1 MKKFIYSAMA
11 VAMLATTSCKDDF
24 AESFVGEEATVEF
37 SISTPEIAT
46 RAYSDGSTATVL
58 QYAIYDGEGKELTAL
73 TVDADDN
80 KTLNNGC
87 AKISLQLKNNKDYQI
102 VVWAAA
108 QDAPYSVDL
117 SNKKMTVD
125 YDADKTTC
133 NDETRDAFYAYQE
146 FTVDKNTTIDVK
158 LKRPFAQLNIGAG
171 DFTQSANSGYTPTM
185 SYVKVPAYSTLN
197 FADGTVDGQD
207 VREFKLH
214 EIPVESEDFPYDPD
228 KTDAVKPYRYLAMNY
243 ILVDADQELVD
254 IEFGHSNG
262 NEGDTR
268 TIGSVPVQ
276 RNYRTNIYG
285 NILTSATDINVQ
297 IVPDYTGENNEEA
310 PEYVNVATAQDLIDA
325 VNGAEAPDNLV
336 VTLTGN
342 INLNDLIGPNQAPTR
357 AANNDKTYY
366 VALANGKELT
376 IDLNGCTL
384 TATDKSEKSF
394 ALIQNNGTLTIK
406 DGKGTGAIKFSATN
420 NRHWNAYSSVISNQP
435 GGQLKVEGGTI
446 EHQGGTDMAYAI
458 DNLTN
463 GNLGDVRCT
472 INGGTIKST
481 YRAIRQFLN
490 SASHNNKLTVNG
502 GKIEGA
508 NKSIWM
514 QDPSK
519 NANTGELFVAA
530 DAELYGNVYLY
541 VTEGS
546 TEWPVEV
553 QIANAALQGESTV
566 VPGNVPA
573 GYSVI
578 EENGVWKVINAVA
591 VSTADDLKT
600 ALENG
605 YNAYLSAGEYTF
617 PASSFQAGQTL
628 TCAPSVVFNG
638 TSDLNIKGATVIGA
652 EFSNN
657 GGVAV
662 SGTIY
667 GTFKN
672 CVFEGTE
679 TLRWCYTTVGQTSV
693 FENCVVKTTLRGVHF
708 DEMNGDVVFKN
719 CEINGFN
726 AYSGAGTMTFEG
738 CTFGNDAS
746 KYNGLNIYTNTVLK
760 DCTFNYE
767 SGKTNFIDMEGTGKT
782 LKINNCSATLDGAIA
797 NISDFIGGSKLAD
810 NTVIIE

>member
-146 FTVDKNTTIDVK
+146 FTVDKNTTIDIK

-197 FADGTVDGQD
+197 FADGSVDGQD

-214 EIPVESEDFPYDPD
+214 DIPVESEDFPYDSD

-243 ILVDADQELVD
+243 ILVGADQELVD

-297 IVPDYTGENNEEA
+297 IVPDYTGENNVEA

-325 VNGAEAPDNLV
+325 VNGTDAPDNLV

-357 AANNDKTYY
+357 SVSDAKT
-366 VALANGKELT
+366 LEIKKGTNRI
-376 IDLNGCTL
+376 IDLNGYTL
-384 TATDKSEKSF
+384 
-394 ALIQNNGTLTIK
+394 
-406 DGKGTGAIKFSATN
+406 SATTAKTGDCDMMLVKGDLTVKN
-420 NRHWNAYSSVISNQP
+420 
-435 GGQLKVEGGTI
+435 GTI
-446 EHQGGTDMAYAI
+446 EYNHEGENMGWNYMSTIFDVTADGVLNLNGVTAKNLGGTDMAFVAHLNNWGEVTLNVENSTLESNYVAVRVFNSGPNKNNVTIKNSTLKGGNYAFWVHNYTAADFGNKLYSGSNQAYDKAGVDARLNFNIFNGTNTFVGKNDTPIRYGFTDAIYLKASGLRYENNTYYILSASELIKLSEIGLKKGEKVLLCADI
-458 DNLTN
+458 DLTGKEFNGLDTFHPEN
-463 GNLGDVRCT
+463 GNEFDGQGYTVSNWTNKSGASDMGFIRNWV
-472 INGGTIKST
+472 GTIK
-481 YRAIRQFLN
+481 
-490 SASHNNKLTVNG
+490 
-502 GKIEGA
+502 
-508 NKSIWM
+508 
-514 QDPSK
+514 
-519 NANTGELFVAA
+519 
-530 DAELYGNVYLY
+530 
-541 VTEGS
+541 
-546 TEWPVEV
+546 
-553 QIANAALQGESTV
+553 
-566 VPGNVPA
+566 
-573 GYSVI
+573 
-578 EENGVWKVINAVA
+578 
-591 VSTADDLKT
+591 
-600 ALENG
+600 
-605 YNAYLSAGEYTF
+605 
-617 PASSFQAGQTL
+617 
-628 TCAPSVVFNG
+628 
-638 TSDLNIKGATVIGA
+638 NIK
-652 EFSNN
+652 
-657 GGVAV
+657 
-662 SGTIY
+662 
-667 GTFKN
+667 
-672 CVFEGTE
+672 
-679 TLRWCYTTVGQTSV
+679 
-693 FENCVVKTTLRGVHF
+693 FENCHLKTSGRSAIVAAKVYGNIENCHVV
-708 DEMNGDVVFKN
+708 
-719 CEINGFN
+719 
-726 AYSGAGTMTFEG
+726 
-738 CTFGNDAS
+738 
-746 KYNGLNIYTNTVLK
+746 
-760 DCTFNYE
+760 DCTIEDSYWACGLIAGLYNAGNI
-767 SGKTNFIDMEGTGKT
+767 S
-782 LKINNCSATLDGAIA
+782 NCSATNSSVKSNGGTGGIVGVINETAGTRNLENCTVSNTTVNNTGAYGETYCGALICGLI
-797 NISDFIGGSKLAD
+797 NISNSTVNFKNCTYENNTKSGKYVGDLYYAAD
-810 NTVIIE
+810 EDITIVVE